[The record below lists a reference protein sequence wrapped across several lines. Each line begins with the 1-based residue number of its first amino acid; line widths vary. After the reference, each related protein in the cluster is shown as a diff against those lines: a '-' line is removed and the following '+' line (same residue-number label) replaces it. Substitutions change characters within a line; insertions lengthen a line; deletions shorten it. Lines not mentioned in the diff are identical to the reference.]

1 MNRRQLKTLA
11 CIITVALGMPVS
23 CATNKPEM
31 AWVRTDGKRIGNDPG
46 LLKQGQT
53 DIAVCNAN
61 LDAGAIDQGGE
72 IVWRRKATLLCARTK
87 QSKHEQDTR
96 HQSLSLLRRLSH
108 LIGKVLMGQYPRMI
122 LASVVLVI
130 GVTLSSPQEVLR
142 AQEIDKPAIPPQP
155 RTINL
160 TQEQR
165 FVIRE
170 NVKDLTLSKASKDAP
185 ETIGDPV
192 PPDIVLHALPSEV
205 GVKVPQVRSHMF
217 FVKDG
222 DNAIVLVTPNDR
234 RVADVIR

>member
-1 MNRRQLKTLA
+1 LSGFSRA
-11 CIITVALGMPVS
+11 STV
-23 CATNKPEM
+23 TN
-31 AWVRTDGKRIGNDPG
+31 T
-46 LLKQGQT
+46 
-53 DIAVCNAN
+53 N
-61 LDAGAIDQGGE
+61 LEEAM
-72 IVWRRKATLLCARTK
+72 V
-87 QSKHEQDTR
+87 
-96 HQSLSLLRRLSH
+96 
-108 LIGKVLMGQYPRMI
+108 MGQYPKMI
-122 LASVVLVI
+122 LASVVLTI
-130 GVTLSSPQEVLR
+130 GVTLSSSQVVLR
-142 AQEIDKPAIPPQP
+142 AQEVDKPAIPSQP